1 VIALRAPG
9 AGAPLAGAVRA
20 PLERSLGIDLGAV
33 RVHGDA
39 AARAAVAATG
49 ARALAFGPRIFLGP
63 RESGADLGVMAH
75 EVAHVVQQQ
84 GGATM
89 QRLGGDTGGLER
101 EAVAAAGAVGRG
113 EAFEVTG
120 RTRARPMFLFDSLR
134 RAASAAV
141 GAVGDVIGTALGW
154 VRERANAIPGYRL
167 ISLILRRDPLTGEA
181 VAFST
186 ANLLRAMLELNPI
199 GTVIR
204 VALDR
209 YGIVDRVADF
219 VDQQMATLA
228 GVLGSIGGAVM
239 AFLRGLG
246 PLDIVSPGAVIDRA
260 RRLIE
265 EPIARMRAFIG
276 TLTEGIATF
285 VRDAVLRPLAELASR
300 TRAWDLLCAV
310 LGRNPITGEAVARNA
325 ETLIGGFMK
334 LIGQEEVWENIK
346 RGNAVARAWAWFQG
360 TLAGVLAFVRELPQ
374 RFLDT
379 LRSLS
384 IGDLVAPLA
393 AFGRIAGTFGA
404 FVGQFLGWAGGQV
417 LRLLEIIVEVVA
429 PAILPY
435 LKRAAGAFGT
445 IIRDPIRFVG
455 NLVRAALTGFRQ
467 FGANIL
473 DHLRTGLIGW
483 LTGAMGG
490 TGVHIPTALSLS
502 EILKFVL
509 SVLGLTW
516 QAVRLRLVRVVG
528 ETAVAGLEQGFDMVR
543 RLVTEGPAAAWQ
555 MIVEAVGNLRDMVVE
570 QVMGFVRSR
579 IVQAAITRLIASLNP
594 AGAFIQAILAIYNT
608 IMFLVERLQ
617 QIAQVAAG
625 VIDSIAAI
633 AGGVISQAANAVER
647 TAARLLPVVIAFL
660 ARLIGLGNVGEVVTR
675 FLDRVRRPIER
686 ALERLVNW
694 IVAQARRLGRA
705 VVQTAGDAWAWLR
718 ERLGFRNQSGESHTL
733 LFRGNGSSA
742 RMMIATEEKPIE
754 DYLNAYEPK
763 TSDDYRTARTVFNDA
778 KRVIFTPAA
787 RNEAE
792 RDRRA
797 RVRVELAK
805 VSAAFARLASEPP
818 RAADYGTKTPAKYGN
833 PAEVEILFGTA
844 LPGSVTGPW
853 PRGRSGYKEIFDA
866 GLTTATD
873 KWVQM
878 HIISEKL
885 GGSGTDFGNLVP
897 APNSVNTGPFRS
909 FELSTV
915 ALAKAK
921 NANIRNRIW
930 VEVLVDGTKSHPTAI
945 SGKAGLWLWKG
956 RDASP
961 RWMRAETPSLSVN
974 ARIPQPQLASGARKL
989 VVNFTSATEM
999 TRDFG
1004 LSSGVAQLVK
1014 EGRPYSSM
1022 AVFAKSMQ
1030 DRGATASQIA
1040 AVINP
1045 GAVLD
1050 GP

>member
-84 GGATM
+84 GGATV

-134 RAASAAV
+134 RAAGAVV

-209 YGIVDRVADF
+209 YGIVDRVAGF

-239 AFLRGLG
+239 AFLRSLG

-393 AFGRIAGTFGA
+393 AFGRIASTFGA

-417 LRLLEIIVEVVA
+417 VRLLEIIVEVVA

-467 FGANIL
+467 FGTNIL

-528 ETAVAGLEQGFDMVR
+528 EPVVAGLEQGFDMVR

-705 VVQTAGDAWAWLR
+705 VVGAGRRGSAEPTPEEGARLDGALTAARALIAARGANVSTVESGLPVIRQRFALSELRLVRLR
-718 ERLGFRNQSGESHTL
+718 EGAFAAEAAINPRRRGVPDPLFTEAQLANLRRLGQEIAAAIRADRADNWSAEYRADKMAFLRNPRRVTVGRAVEEAGAPVVEQ
-733 LFRGNGSSA
+733 
-742 RMMIATEEKPIE
+742 IAEEGGFTMLRNVALNLVDNRQQVLGGTQAEI
-754 DYLNAYEPK
+754 DYLVLGRRRVEEIV
-763 TSDDYRTARTVFNDA
+763 SA
-778 KRVIFTPAA
+778 KLNPAQLRVAT
-787 RNEAE
+787 
-792 RDRRA
+792 DRRA
-797 RVRVELAK
+797 LAHYRDFPQSGSVQQIQEYAQANFGRTPMWNNAVGAIVTHGDGRMPLAAFRNAFMSRTVVESVTVRVLSPTQPGGGAMPAIPLRANEVEL
-805 VSAAFARLASEPP
+805 FTRLAQFVDE
-818 RAADYGTKTPAKYGN
+818 
-833 PAEVEILFGTA
+833 A
-844 LPGSVTGPW
+844 L
-853 PRGRSGYKEIFDA
+853 
-866 GLTTATD
+866 
-873 KWVQM
+873 
-878 HIISEKL
+878 
-885 GGSGTDFGNLVP
+885 
-897 APNSVNTGPFRS
+897 
-909 FELSTV
+909 
-915 ALAKAK
+915 
-921 NANIRNRIW
+921 
-930 VEVLVDGTKSHPTAI
+930 
-945 SGKAGLWLWKG
+945 
-956 RDASP
+956 
-961 RWMRAETPSLSVN
+961 
-974 ARIPQPQLASGARKL
+974 
-989 VVNFTSATEM
+989 
-999 TRDFG
+999 
-1004 LSSGVAQLVK
+1004 
-1014 EGRPYSSM
+1014 
-1022 AVFAKSMQ
+1022 
-1030 DRGATASQIA
+1030 
-1040 AVINP
+1040 
-1045 GAVLD
+1045 
-1050 GP
+1050 

>member
-1 VIALRAPG
+1 MIALRSPG
-9 AGAPLAGAVRA
+9 AGAPLAGAVRT

-39 AARAAVAATG
+39 AARAAVAAAG
-49 ARALAFGPRIFLGP
+49 ARALAIGPRIFLGP

-84 GGATM
+84 GGATV

-120 RTRARPMFLFDSLR
+120 RTRTRPMFLFDGLR
-134 RAASAAV
+134 RAAGAVV
-141 GAVGDVIGTALGW
+141 GAIGDVIGTALGW

-167 ISLILRRDPLTGEA
+167 VSLILKRDPLTGEA

-228 GVLGSIGGAVM
+228 GVFGSIGGAVM
-239 AFLRGLG
+239 AFLRSLG

-300 TRAWDLLCAV
+300 TRAWELLCAV

-384 IGDLVAPLA
+384 IGDLVAPMA

-404 FVGQFLGWAGGQV
+404 FVGQFLGWAGAQV
-417 LRLLEIIVEVVA
+417 LRLLEIIIEVVA

-435 LKRAAGAFGT
+435 LKRAAGAFAT

-467 FGANIL
+467 FGTNIL

-633 AGGVISQAANAVER
+633 AGGVITQAANAVER

-686 ALERLVNW
+686 ALERLVDW

-705 VVQTAGDAWAWLR
+705 VVGAGVPQDPT
-718 ERLGFRNQSGESHTL
+718 ERL
-733 LFRGNGSSA
+733 
-742 RMMIATEEKPIE
+742 
-754 DYLNAYEPK
+754 
-763 TSDDYRTARTVFNDA
+763 
-778 KRVIFTPAA
+778 
-787 RNEAE
+787 
-792 RDRRA
+792 
-797 RVRVELAK
+797 
-805 VSAAFARLASEPP
+805 RLASRASLAIAP
-818 RAADYGTKTPAKYGN
+818 R
-833 PAEVEILFGTA
+833 
-844 LPGSVTGPW
+844 LP
-853 PRGRSGYKEIFDA
+853 RSGI
-866 GLTTATD
+866 T
-873 KWVQM
+873 
-878 HIISEKL
+878 
-885 GGSGTDFGNLVP
+885 
-897 APNSVNTGPFRS
+897 
-909 FELSTV
+909 
-915 ALAKAK
+915 
-921 NANIRNRIW
+921 
-930 VEVLVDGTKSHPTAI
+930 
-945 SGKAGLWLWKG
+945 
-956 RDASP
+956 
-961 RWMRAETPSLSVN
+961 
-974 ARIPQPQLASGARKL
+974 
-989 VVNFTSATEM
+989 
-999 TRDFG
+999 
-1004 LSSGVAQLVK
+1004 AQLLTRELARFV
-1014 EGRPYSSM
+1014 
-1022 AVFAKSMQ
+1022 
-1030 DRGATASQIA
+1030 
-1040 AVINP
+1040 
-1045 GAVLD
+1045 
-1050 GP
+1050 

>member
-1 VIALRAPG
+1 MKAAVSEVTTRHAPTSTRPRASLRPSAAAPSLAGVPSASVIALRAPG

-84 GGATM
+84 GGATV

-120 RTRARPMFLFDSLR
+120 RTRARPMFLFDGLR
-134 RAASAAV
+134 RAAGAVV

-209 YGIVDRVADF
+209 YGIVDRVAGF

-239 AFLRGLG
+239 AFLRSLG
-246 PLDIVSPGAVIDRA
+246 PLDIVRPGAVIDRA

-265 EPIARMRAFIG
+265 EPITRMRAFIS

-435 LKRAAGAFGT
+435 LKRAAGAFAT

-467 FGANIL
+467 FGTNIL

-686 ALERLVNW
+686 ALDRVVEWIVRVGRRFMTAARGAAGRVAEWWRQRKPFRTAGGESHEVYFTGDERNPRPMVASHDPRPVAYRLDQFERLARDANATDAQRGAVPVISATRTALAANPNNEIIVTNLRTLFGLFDDPVRPVVARYQPVTGTINGDPTGTMVGTGMRIHGLNAAFVRSHPGSEPQSGAQRPLMDLLETDPGQRSAFKYIKGHILNHRLGGIGNAENMFPITGNANSRHYYSTEQHIVNW
-694 IVAQARRLGRA
+694 ITQRPTNWAIYEVD
-705 VVQTAGDAWAWLR
+705 VVGI
-718 ERLGFRNQSGESHTL
+718 
-733 LFRGNGSSA
+733 SA
-742 RMMIATEEKPIE
+742 DIAP
-754 DYLNAYEPK
+754 NRPK
-763 TSDDYRTARTVFNDA
+763 TQNKVDATLQCRFVLKKRDGSDERSAVTTISSTYRVRHEA
-778 KRVIFTPAA
+778 
-787 RNEAE
+787 AE
-792 RDRRA
+792 RF
-797 RVRVELAK
+797 E
-805 VSAAFARLASEPP
+805 
-818 RAADYGTKTPAKYGN
+818 
-833 PAEVEILFGTA
+833 
-844 LPGSVTGPW
+844 LPGS
-853 PRGRSGYKEIFDA
+853 GR
-866 GLTTATD
+866 
-873 KWVQM
+873 
-878 HIISEKL
+878 
-885 GGSGTDFGNLVP
+885 
-897 APNSVNTGPFRS
+897 R
-909 FELSTV
+909 
-915 ALAKAK
+915 
-921 NANIRNRIW
+921 R
-930 VEVLVDGTKSHPTAI
+930 
-945 SGKAGLWLWKG
+945 
-956 RDASP
+956 
-961 RWMRAETPSLSVN
+961 
-974 ARIPQPQLASGARKL
+974 
-989 VVNFTSATEM
+989 
-999 TRDFG
+999 
-1004 LSSGVAQLVK
+1004 
-1014 EGRPYSSM
+1014 
-1022 AVFAKSMQ
+1022 
-1030 DRGATASQIA
+1030 
-1040 AVINP
+1040 
-1045 GAVLD
+1045 
-1050 GP
+1050 

>member
-1 VIALRAPG
+1 MKAAVSEATTRHAPSSTRPRASLRPSAAAPSLAGVPSASVIALRVPG
-9 AGAPLAGAVRA
+9 AGAPLAGAVRT

-84 GGATM
+84 GGATV

-120 RTRARPMFLFDSLR
+120 RTRTRPMFLFDGLR
-134 RAASAAV
+134 RAAGAVV

-154 VRERANAIPGYRL
+154 VRERANVIPGYRL

-209 YGIVDRVADF
+209 YGIVDRVAGF

-239 AFLRGLG
+239 AFLRSLG
-246 PLDIVSPGAVIDRA
+246 PLDIVRPGAVIDRA

-265 EPIARMRAFIG
+265 EPIARMRAFIS

-393 AFGRIAGTFGA
+393 AFGRIASTFGA

-435 LKRAAGAFGT
+435 LKRAAGAFAT

-467 FGANIL
+467 FGTNIL

-509 SVLGLTW
+509 SVLSLTW

-686 ALERLVNW
+686 ALERVVDW

-705 VVQTAGDAWAWLR
+705 VVVGRPAVDTATRTAPVTDPVARRMAIERTATAIDALILR
-718 ERLGFRNQSGESHTL
+718 QA
-733 LFRGNGSSA
+733 SA
-742 RMMIATEEKPIE
+742 REIASAINNLRTQ
-754 DYLNAYEPK
+754 
-763 TSDDYRTARTVFNDA
+763 YRWGSLDLQARPRGGFEIRGGFSPSFTLVTTTPSMDPRFIVLQVGNIAGPAPSETTPLAFEQGASALMVREILPALFPRTTVRRRKERVTLTADQAQRASSRARPGQALVFN
-778 KRVIFTPAA
+778 
-787 RNEAE
+787 
-792 RDRRA
+792 
-797 RVRVELAK
+797 
-805 VSAAFARLASEPP
+805 EPRIP
-818 RAADYGTKTPAKYGN
+818 
-833 PAEVEILFGTA
+833 
-844 LPGSVTGPW
+844 SVTGSV
-853 PRGRSGYKEIFDA
+853 RSRTGVSYPD
-866 GLTTATD
+866 L
-873 KWVQM
+873 
-878 HIISEKL
+878 
-885 GGSGTDFGNLVP
+885 LV
-897 APNSVNTGPFRS
+897 
-909 FELSTV
+909 L
-915 ALAKAK
+915 
-921 NANIRNRIW
+921 
-930 VEVLVDGTKSHPTAI
+930 
-945 SGKAGLWLWKG
+945 
-956 RDASP
+956 
-961 RWMRAETPSLSVN
+961 
-974 ARIPQPQLASGARKL
+974 
-989 VVNFTSATEM
+989 
-999 TRDFG
+999 TRDFAISIEVTLRSQWNVDTVLPG
-1004 LSSGVAQLVK
+1004 EAGARIHKGAQAPSLTLNLEPHLAANPLMHLLLTIVSNQAPDETARAWIERFLSDK
-1014 EGRPYSSM
+1014 
-1022 AVFAKSMQ
+1022 
-1030 DRGATASQIA
+1030 A
-1040 AVINP
+1040 ANRVIGFVWVIVP
-1045 GAVLD
+1045 TR
-1050 GP
+1050 